1 MRWTV
6 ADVRRMI
13 DSGGFEH
20 PERFE
25 LIDGLILEKMGQNEP
40 HIMSLMLATRA
51 FRAVFGNGA
60 DVAAGIP
67 VKMTDQSVPEPDLV
81 VIGSGL
87 SHPPTAADCLLVLEV
102 ADTSLRKDRTTKAA
116 LYARHGIPEYVI
128 LDVTARRAEIR
139 RKPEGEAWGETTI
152 LTESGEFTP
161 LGASGPIRVG
171 DLFADPE

>member
-25 LIDGLILEKMGQNEP
+25 LVDGLILEKMGQSEP
-40 HIMSLMLATRA
+40 HRIALRLAIEALSLVFAKDLSVIAGSPLALA
-51 FRAVFGNGA
+51 
-60 DVAAGIP
+60 IE
-67 VKMTDQSVPEPDLV
+67 SEPEPDLMV
-81 VIGSGL
+81 VPRGL
-87 SHPPTAADCLLVLEV
+87 RRDLTTADVRLILEV

-128 LDVTARRAEIR
+128 LDVAARRAEIR